1 LANGSSAEI
10 TGLTKENERDKQKT
24 RRDFTADAF
33 LEVEKKNSLCGSDVC
48 PSVYQSATF
57 FIQGTFDGQ

>member
-33 LEVEKKNSLCGSDVC
+33 LEVDKKNAFSGSDVC
-48 PSVYQSATF
+48 PSLYQSATF
-57 FIQGTFDGQ
+57 